1 MKIHTRLL
9 FVAAFLANNVR
20 ALATPKKILLCFDG
34 TGNSPNQFGEAV
46 DKGDALGNPTT
57 QTITNVLKMHL
68 LAGGSIDNQKGQHID
83 GQHSIYSKGVGTY
96 GGKVFGSLN
105 QIMGGINIQFR
116 DMESKLSLVYE
127 EGDTL
132 YITGFSRGSAC
143 ARKFACEISE
153 KGIKVK
159 GRKGRIMNPRIE
171 LLGVFDT
178 VSDQVGKNLLF
189 LNAKLV
195 HHLPSSRPL
204 GENGKV
210 AANINRA
217 VHLVSMDDDRSEV
230 FSPLPFPPTLMGKE
244 DRVHQVWFPGQH
256 GDLGGWQVHTDLSDG
271 ALLYMKKQFEEA
283 GITFLDSG
291 EVRPEAFVL
300 PKKMF
305 DWGTTAKPVLTNDDL
320 KIKPNPCGIANN
332 ANGQESYRVVCA
344 VEDDTAID
352 NGEVLVHESVF
363 QRKMGTLPD
372 GITYKP
378 NPLLKQPYTI
388 VS

>member
-1 MKIHTRLL
+1 MKIQTKFL

-20 ALATPKKILLCFDG
+20 AFATPKKIILCFDG

-46 DKGDALGNPTT
+46 DKVDALGKPTT

-68 LAGGSIDNQKGQHID
+68 LAGGNIDNQKGQHID

-105 QIMGGINIQFR
+105 QIFGGINIQFR
-116 DMESKLSLVYE
+116 DMERKLSLVYE
-127 EGDTL
+127 DGDTV
-132 YITGFSRGSAC
+132 YITGFSRGAAC

-159 GRKGRIMNPRIE
+159 GGKGRIMNPRIE

-178 VSDQVGKNLLF
+178 VSDQVGKNLMF
-189 LNAKLV
+189 LAKLS
-195 HHLPSSRPL
+195 HRLPSSKPL

-217 VHLVSMDDDRSEV
+217 VHLVSMDDDRNAV
-230 FSPLPFPPTLMGKE
+230 YSPLPFPPTLMGKE

-271 ALLYMKKQFEEA
+271 ALLYMKKQFEDA
-283 GITFLDSG
+283 GITFLDFG
-291 EVRPEAFVL
+291 EVKPEAFL
-300 PKKMF
+300 FPKKMF
-305 DWGTTAKPVLTNDDL
+305 DQGTAAKPVLTNDDL
-320 KIKPNPCGIANN
+320 EIKPNPCGIANN
-332 ANGQESYRVVCA
+332 ANEQHSNRIVCA
-344 VEDDTAID
+344 VEDDMAIE

-363 QRKMGTLPD
+363 QRKMGPLPD
-372 GITYKP
+372 GIKYEP